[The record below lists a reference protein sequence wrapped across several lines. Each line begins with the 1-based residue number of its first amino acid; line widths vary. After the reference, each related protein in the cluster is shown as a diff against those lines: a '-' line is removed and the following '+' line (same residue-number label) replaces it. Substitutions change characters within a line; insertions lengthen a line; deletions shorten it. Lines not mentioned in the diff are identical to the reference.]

1 MKYGPIKEVLIFVL
15 RLLNFVLN
23 RSGLSERS
31 VHNLYRQ
38 FYVCTLEFR
47 GIFGSVNKVY
57 LFPIKDII
65 QY

>member
-38 FYVCTLEFR
+38 FYVCTLGFR
-47 GIFGSVNKVY
+47 GIHGSINKVY
-57 LFPIKDII
+57 LNFIKDFV
-65 QY
+65 Q

>member
-1 MKYGPIKEVLIFVL
+1 MKYGAIKEVLIFVL

-31 VHNLYRQ
+31 VNNLYRQ
-38 FYVCTLEFR
+38 FYVCKLEFR
-47 GIFGSVNKVY
+47 GMFGSVNKAY
-57 LFPIKDII
+57 LFSIKDFI